1 MAARTTAVVSFAI
14 FFIFGVGCSWRGAV
28 GNGGS
33 GGGCVDNGSSC
44 GVVLKLS
51 NRFFA
56 ALAGARF
63 FFGFRP
69 RLLGIGK
76 QWVGTDQVGRSPETI
91 GSTCRNTATPDCC
104 SGSSAVVFMST
115 PMRRTRSPCC
125 ARAASGQ
132 ATAAAPPSVAKNFR
146 RQSGV
151 PEALFVYSDSV
162 LLGPKVG
169 QRSSVSE
176 NSLRVLIGRLAV
188 CVLLMATPFLGAGQV
203 AAEPTGGAPAVR
215 VPGFW
220 DPRRRPEK
228 PDLSRI
234 SVIRFLTETNYPPF
248 NFAGPDGNPQGF
260 NVDLA
265 RMLCEELKVAC
276 TIQMR
281 RFETL
286 IAALNGNQGDAAI
299 ASIAATVEM
308 RARVDFTDA
317 YYRTPARFV
326 AKRDS
331 PIDDP
336 LPERLEGKRV
346 AVVAGTAHEAYLKAL
361 FTEAEVRAYP
371 SADVARLALRR
382 GDVDLLF
389 GDAISLAF
397 WLNGTDSESCCA
409 FRGGPYI
416 DSRYFGEGIGIAV
429 KKGND
434 TIRLALNWALFR
446 VWEQG
451 RFTDLWLRTF
461 PISPF

>member
-1 MAARTTAVVSFAI
+1 
-14 FFIFGVGCSWRGAV
+14 
-28 GNGGS
+28 
-33 GGGCVDNGSSC
+33 
-44 GVVLKLS
+44 
-51 NRFFA
+51 
-56 ALAGARF
+56 
-63 FFGFRP
+63 
-69 RLLGIGK
+69 
-76 QWVGTDQVGRSPETI
+76 
-91 GSTCRNTATPDCC
+91 
-104 SGSSAVVFMST
+104 
-115 PMRRTRSPCC
+115 
-125 ARAASGQ
+125 
-132 ATAAAPPSVAKNFR
+132 
-146 RQSGV
+146 V
-151 PEALFVYSDSV
+151 PEY
-162 LLGPKVG
+162 
-169 QRSSVSE
+169 
-176 NSLRVLIGRLAV
+176 SLRVLIGWVAV
-188 CVLLMATPFLGAGQV
+188 CVLLIAPFLGAGQV
-203 AAEPTGGAPAVR
+203 AAEPAGGDPGVR

-234 SVIRFLTETNYPPF
+234 SVIRFLTETDYPPF

-265 RMLCEELKVAC
+265 RLLCEELKVAC

-286 IAALNGNQGDAAI
+286 VAALNGNQGDAAI
-299 ASIAATVEM
+299 ASITATLDM
-308 RARVDFTDA
+308 RAKVDFTDS

-336 LPERLEGKRV
+336 LPERLEGKKV

-361 FTEAEVRAYP
+361 FTEAEVRPYP

-397 WLNGTDSESCCA
+397 WLNGTDSENCCS

-434 TIRLALNWALFR
+434 VMRLALNWALFR

-451 RFTDLWLRTF
+451 RFTDLWLRYF